1 MVRKIISNRKRLAA
15 VFASFS
21 IIIMGTV
28 SLLQSMSIDYYSV
41 LGTLTKVIPAA
52 FALGCLGWVMGM
64 VLDKPKKG
72 SRFAYNQLLLDDLL
86 KSENALA
93 PDITKVA
100 DIDVGNVDTSEEKK
114 DI

>member
-1 MVRKIISNRKRLAA
+1 MARKIISNRKKLAA

-41 LGTLTKVIPAA
+41 LGTLAKVIPAA
-52 FALGCLGWVMGM
+52 FTLGCLGWVMGM

-86 KSENALA
+86 KGDNSIA
-93 PDITKVA
+93 PEITKIA
-100 DIDVGNVDTSEEKK
+100 DINIGNIEDSEEKK
-114 DI
+114 DV